1 MGEFVHLP
9 DGTDL
14 DMVLLPQLREVPRED
29 KKDPNVLHELP
40 SRDDQTQPA
49 ARPVL
54 LITIIM

>member
-1 MGEFVHLP
+1 MGESVHLP
-9 DGTDL
+9 DGIDP

-29 KKDPNVLHELP
+29 KKDPDVLHELP

-54 LITIIM
+54 LIKVII